1 MLNVVKE
8 LNGLS
13 SFHLKYYRKDA
24 MESSNQSSIHYAY
37 CFEAKSVQNYLFA
50 GSKLRHLV
58 SASELLERLTD
69 SILDIVTSAFSDSL
83 KICEPARY
91 TGANNT
97 AVFARRSAGAFY
109 LVSPNRDSLMRLRLQ
124 VNLLVEDYLPGLNWV
139 DNVSSEPQSTPYQTV
154 KACLQ
159 TLSQQSNINYPNL
172 PIAPPIISFCERT
185 AEPALAELNNS
196 DNLDASLYIK
206 EHLQKN
212 NRESFFKRL
221 INVDNNDSLNFK
233 LKWPLDLENDF
244 PNWDKNYIAIIHI
257 DGNGLGQLLMSLQ
270 EAVKQD
276 EQEYLS
282 VYPEFS
288 AKLQQATEAA
298 VKQAITTL
306 YKDANFY
313 GARPIVV
320 GGDDITFMVRAPEA
334 LYFTDAFINAFESQ
348 TEQLIKALAQKLPEA
363 VTSALPVCLSACA
376 GIAFCNISAPFSR
389 VYERAEELCALAKKH
404 VKSQALNSEQ
414 GEIASSIA
422 FEQLNETP
430 VNEYQAGTMGKYQCA
445 QGGYLSLEVYHTGRL
460 NQGQLPS
467 LQGLIG
473 LGSVVKQ
480 HKLRGK
486 LKDYFDKRKN
496 TPKVA
501 EDFTDKLAYK
511 HPNIVADINRAL
523 DELYQS
529 KTTTDKTH
537 LFTIQKQSGLHSP
550 LADLIELINMGA
562 I

>member
-1 MLNVVKE
+1 MLNIVKE

-13 SFHLKYYRKDA
+13 SSHLKYYSKGA
-24 MESSNQSSIHYAY
+24 MESSSQSSIHYAY
-37 CFEAKSVQNYLFA
+37 CFEAKSVQSYLFA

-58 SASELLERLTD
+58 SASELLERLTG
-69 SILDIVTSAFSDSL
+69 SILDTVTSAFSDSL
-83 KICEPARY
+83 KICEPAHY

-109 LVSPNRDSLMRLRLQ
+109 LVSPNRDSLTRLRLQ
-124 VNLLVEDYLPGLNWV
+124 VNLLVEDYLPGLSWV
-139 DNVSSEPQSTPYQTV
+139 DDVSSQPQPTPYKAV
-154 KACLQ
+154 RACLQ
-159 TLSQQSNINYPNL
+159 TLNQQANINYPNL
-172 PIAPPIISFCERT
+172 PVAPPIISLCERT
-185 AEPALAELNNS
+185 AEPALAESNNS
-196 DNLDASLYIK
+196 DNLDVSLFIK

-212 NRESFFKRL
+212 NRESFFNRL
-221 INVDNNDSLNFK
+221 ADVDTDDSLQTK

-244 PNWDKNYIAIIHI
+244 PSWDKNYIAIIHI

-270 EAVKQD
+270 EAVKQN

-282 VYPEFS
+282 LYPEFS
-288 AKLQQATEAA
+288 AKLKQATEAS

-306 YKDANFY
+306 YKDTHFY

-334 LYFTDAFINAFESQ
+334 LYFTDAFINAFEAN
-348 TEQLIKALAQKLPEA
+348 TALLIAELRNNLPTSVA
-363 VTSALPVCLSACA
+363 SALPVCLSACA

-404 VKSQALNSEQ
+404 VKSQALNSEIC
-414 GEIASSIA
+414 EVASSIA

-430 VNEYQAGTMGKYQCA
+430 VNEYQAGEMGKYHCA

-496 TPKVA
+496 TPKIA
-501 EDFTDKLAYK
+501 EDFADKLAYK
-511 HPNIVADINRAL
+511 HPNIIADINRAL
-523 DELYQS
+523 DELYQG

-537 LFTIQKQSGLHSP
+537 LFTIQKQGGFHSP